1 MALYY
6 NNDGSV
12 SEVIINAIINGIVT
26 SSVAIAPN
34 ITDSLLASA
43 SNAVISASMAAASSS
58 AVAYG
63 LGHKGLTAANFTY
76 STQTTLSSTTPT
88 PVAFGAVS
96 ANSASMA
103 KYPSASY
110 ANFTFN
116 TNIPVLIAA
125 DTTLEQIIDDRIL
138 VDEDLSHIADASLSP
153 NVKTISAKQFG
164 TTYSNGTV
172 WVIGDDS
179 TLRDVNLGN
188 GFAIV
193 GQQQINRGW
202 VKFGSDSNGPLWGH
216 NGNNVTAPAPGDGLY
231 AVTGSLFVSSSKLLY
246 YNGSNPTPGWN
257 NGWAILK

>member
-1 MALYY
+1 MALFY
-6 NNDGSV
+6 NNDGTV

-26 SSVAIAPN
+26 SSVATAPTITTASLTGN
-34 ITDSLLASA
+34 IVT
-43 SNAVISASMAAASSS
+43 
-58 AVAYG
+58 
-63 LGHKGLTAANFTY
+63 KNFTSSY
-76 STQTTLSSTTPT
+76 QTTLSSVTPT

-116 TNIPVLIAA
+116 TNVPVMIPA
-125 DTTLEQIIDDRIL
+125 DTTLEQIIDARIL
-138 VDEDLSHIADASLSP
+138 VDEDLTHISDASISP
-153 NVKTISAKQFG
+153 TLNTISATQFG
-164 TTYSNGTV
+164 TTYSGGTV

-179 TLRDVNLGN
+179 TLRDVNVAN

-202 VKFGSDSNGPLWGH
+202 VKFGSGSNGPLWGH

>member
-1 MALYY
+1 MLLY
-6 NNDGSV
+6 NNDGTV
-12 SEVIINAIINGIVT
+12 SSILAAPGPDGKMTSSAEVIQNVNT
-26 SSVAIAPN
+26 
-34 ITDSLLASA
+34 
-43 SNAVISASMAAASSS
+43 ASS
-58 AVAYG
+58 YG
-63 LGHKGLTAANFTY
+63 TANSDNFA
-76 STQTTLSSTTPT
+76 SKSHTTLSNVTPT
-88 PVAFGAVS
+88 PAAFGAID
-96 ANSASMA
+96 ANTAIQT
-103 KYPSASY
+103 KYPSSSY
-110 ANFTFN
+110 ANFVNNNRFTVM
-116 TNIPVLIAA
+116 IPA
-125 DTTLEQIIDDRIL
+125 DTTLEQIIDSRIL

-179 TLRDVNLGN
+179 TLRDVNVGN

-202 VKFGSDSNGPLWGH
+202 VKFGSGSNGPLWGH

>member
-6 NNDGSV
+6 NNNGTVSSV
-12 SEVIINAIINGIVT
+12 VINGMIDGKVT
-26 SSVAIAPN
+26 SSAETITN
-34 ITDSLLASA
+34 IVNSAATGPISA
-43 SNAVISASMAAASSS
+43 SN
-58 AVAYG
+58 
-63 LGHKGLTAANFTY
+63 FTY
-76 STQTTLSSTTPT
+76 QTMTTLSSFTYGPPT
-88 PVAFGAVS
+88 GSVS
-96 ANSASMA
+96 MESASMA
-103 KYPSASY
+103 KYPSKTA
-110 ANFTFN
+110 ANFVFN
-116 TNIPVLIAA
+116 NNVPVLIAA